1 MEENA
6 RALLPAM
13 MEARDQFM
21 ELVDDLRPEL
31 HRYCARMAGSV
42 FDGEDIVQDTF
53 AKAYFALGQM
63 FTPPNL
69 KPWLFRIAHNTA
81 MDFLK
86 RYERQHVEPVADL
99 PERAAPEDDGID
111 PLLVESALS
120 VFTELPPAQR
130 SAVILKDVLG
140 QSLEETADTMGTTV
154 GAVKAALSRA
164 RANIAR
170 TPRAASAQPAHDL
183 SEERRAM
190 LRRYVDL
197 FNAHDWGAL
206 RALLAEESRLDLVSR
221 VQQRV
226 AEAGYYRRYAEI
238 IETEE
243 LRAEAGLVDG
253 VPAIAMFGSATSAQP
268 AYFILLEGGADGI
281 SLIRDFRYVPY
292 IANDACF
299 RAG

>member
-1 MEENA
+1 MMEENA

-42 FDGEDIVQDTF
+42 FDGEDIVQETF

-86 RYERQHVEPVADL
+86 RYERRHVEPVADV
-99 PERAAPEDDGID
+99 PERAATEEDGID

-120 VFTELPPAQR
+120 VFTELPALQR

-140 QSLEETADTMGTTV
+140 QSLEETADTMGTT
-154 GAVKAALSRA
+154 
-164 RANIAR
+164 
-170 TPRAASAQPAHDL
+170 
-183 SEERRAM
+183 
-190 LRRYVDL
+190 
-197 FNAHDWGAL
+197 
-206 RALLAEESRLDLVSR
+206 
-221 VQQRV
+221 
-226 AEAGYYRRYAEI
+226 
-238 IETEE
+238 
-243 LRAEAGLVDG
+243 
-253 VPAIAMFGSATSAQP
+253 
-268 AYFILLEGGADGI
+268 
-281 SLIRDFRYVPY
+281 
-292 IANDACF
+292 
-299 RAG
+299 